1 MSAVPD
7 FIATMGLGMK
17 VYAFSGTFDNIS
29 DFLDIS
35 SFELDSTH
43 IQILEEQL
51 KLSGIGSKSP
61 RFITNL

>member
-7 FIATMGLGMK
+7 FIATMGLGME